1 MSWRNDLGKNP
12 QLRSMDTQMFRT
24 VFGRNRNSLDDLVD
38 YLQKVSEN
46 LPPRVVIGFD
56 QSEPELIKRFVKDT
70 REFVEVNESQL
81 GIESFLENLY
91 EVNFRLDEEGYKLIW
106 KVIDDWELSR
116 AQYEYL
122 EELRR

>member
-1 MSWRNDLGKNP
+1 
-12 QLRSMDTQMFRT
+12 MDTQMFRT